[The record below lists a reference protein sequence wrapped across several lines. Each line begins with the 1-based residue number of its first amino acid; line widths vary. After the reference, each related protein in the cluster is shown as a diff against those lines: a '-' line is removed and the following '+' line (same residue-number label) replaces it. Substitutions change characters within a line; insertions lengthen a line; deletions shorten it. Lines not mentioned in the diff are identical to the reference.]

1 MPEQM
6 LTIIITTTREKE
18 NKAVMTKVVKT
29 EDLNGFHMRLMT
41 TTKASGRDDQGDA

>member
-6 LTIIITTTREKE
+6 LTIITTTREKE